1 MPVPSSTKR
10 GSAVLAFPDVCKTP
24 TPGGPVPI
32 PYPNIASQGTPDAQK
47 VPSNSR
53 PSTSRSLIPT
63 PEAQQL
69 RGKLNNLHTQLMG
82 LPGTDPNRWHSLV
95 DAYVM
100 TAASLYIAISS
111 Q

>member
-1 MPVPSSTKR
+1 M
-10 GSAVLAFPDVCKTP
+10 AFPDVCKTP

-32 PYPNIASQGTPDAQK
+32 PYPNIASQGKPGAHEA
-47 VPSNSR
+47 PLNSR
-53 PSTSRSLIPT
+53 PLTSRSLIPT

-69 RGKLNNLHTQLMG
+69 RGKLNNLHTQLVG
-82 LPGTDPNRWHSLV
+82 LPGSDPNRWHDLV

-100 TAASLYIAISS
+100 TAASLYLALSS